1 MLKTVVNFLNLKLG
15 LLNYFDLTRCLSELK
30 VDSEGKTSPKEYI
43 SNGNW
48 DNIDF
53 DAKDG
58 VSYWRLRDEITT
70 SPIESVY
77 KAGKRVE
84 VTIPLKLVFSVPRR
98 KLTEDDAYSFDRI
111 RQTISKQFNID
122 DGDLK
127 NTLGCEKVEI
137 SSPTA
142 NGDAK
147 EVWDAETENTGTH
160 EPNYDVVF
168 GSVDIDVKL
177 IYKGSCLPTECE
189 DVDSDIL
196 HSFDFCSAAIRDRL
210 TDAQVTCLEDALCG
224 VCADAT
230 YTNSDGSYSGS
241 VSSGGVLNIPDI
253 TVTDSDGSTSSVPS
267 VQDIVCTPSP
277 DATVENSDASY
288 STTVASGGT
297 LVVPNITV
305 TDSDGSTSSVPSVQD
320 IVCTPQVKSVF
331 IKFGFEAG
339 DDETGALTIDAD
351 NAGTFT
357 STSDDGSS
365 GTITYNVNGG
375 GFAAFVNPT
384 VLAISDTI
392 AAKRTTTTG
401 AGYAKISGTY
411 V

>member
-160 EPNYDVVF
+160 E
-168 GSVDIDVKL
+168 L
-177 IYKGSCLPTECE
+177 IMTLYL
-189 DVDSDIL
+189 VALIL
-196 HSFDFCSAAIRDRL
+196 M
-210 TDAQVTCLEDALCG
+210 
-224 VCADAT
+224 
-230 YTNSDGSYSGS
+230 
-241 VSSGGVLNIPDI
+241 LN
-253 TVTDSDGSTSSVPS
+253 
-267 VQDIVCTPSP
+267 
-277 DATVENSDASY
+277 
-288 STTVASGGT
+288 
-297 LVVPNITV
+297 
-305 TDSDGSTSSVPSVQD
+305 
-320 IVCTPQVKSVF
+320 
-331 IKFGFEAG
+331 
-339 DDETGALTIDAD
+339 
-351 NAGTFT
+351 
-357 STSDDGSS
+357 
-365 GTITYNVNGG
+365 
-375 GFAAFVNPT
+375 
-384 VLAISDTI
+384 
-392 AAKRTTTTG
+392 
-401 AGYAKISGTY
+401 
-411 V
+411 

>member
-30 VDSEGKTSPKEYI
+30 VNNEGLTSPKEYI

-53 DAKDG
+53 DSKGG

-70 SPIESVY
+70 SPIESIY

-98 KLTEDDAYSFDRI
+98 KLTEDDAYAFDRI
-111 RQTISKQFNID
+111 RQTITKQFNID

-147 EVWDAETENTGTH
+147 EVWDGETENTGTH

-177 IYKGSCLPTECE
+177 IYKGTCLPTEC
-189 DVDSDIL
+189 DDIDSDIL
-196 HSFDFCSAAIRDRL
+196 HSFDFCNAAVRDRL
-210 TDAQVTCLEDALCG
+210 TAAQITCLEDALCAAC
-224 VCADAT
+224 V
-230 YTNSDGSYSGS
+230 
-241 VSSGGVLNIPDI
+241 
-253 TVTDSDGSTSSVPS
+253 
-267 VQDIVCTPSP
+267 

-297 LVVPNITV
+297 LVVPD
-305 TDSDGSTSSVPSVQD
+305 TDISVNSTLS
-320 IVCTPQVKSVF
+320 
-331 IKFGFEAG
+331 
-339 DDETGALTIDAD
+339 
-351 NAGTFT
+351 
-357 STSDDGSS
+357 
-365 GTITYNVNGG
+365 
-375 GFAAFVNPT
+375 
-384 VLAISDTI
+384 
-392 AAKRTTTTG
+392 
-401 AGYAKISGTY
+401 
-411 V
+411 